1 MTPPIFTC
9 FAVFINISMKIVHLK
24 SKDIK
29 GLREK
34 LLKQN
39 DNKCPILGI
48 EITPKE
54 AVLDHIHKRK
64 QTDQISPNSGVIR
77 NTIHNGANA
86 FLGKIENGFKR
97 YIPKDV
103 IGLPEL
109 LRSIADYIEKG
120 AYVEDDTIFSHPSE
134 NAGGD
139 MIKMQKLPLS
149 KTRYE
154 KLKALCKENKVK
166 CPAYS
171 KFITTKL
178 DELLKRFG
186 V

>member
-1 MTPPIFTC
+1 
-9 FAVFINISMKIVHLK
+9 MKIVHLK

-34 LLKQN
+34 LLEQN
-39 DNKCPILGI
+39 NNKCPILGI
-48 EITPKE
+48 EITSKE

-77 NTIHNGANA
+77 NTIHNGVNA
-86 FLGKIENGFKR
+86 LVGKIENAYIRF
-97 YIPKDV
+97 IPKDV
-103 IGLPEL
+103 IELPEL

-139 MIKMQKLPLS
+139 MIKMLKLPLS

-154 KLKALCKENKVK
+154 KLKAACKENKVK